1 MKENRGEGVG
11 TFLHPVRLGR
21 LDGSRWEDIDALVDT
36 GSTYT
41 WIPRP
46 LLNRLGIPPT
56 DFRRLQM
63 ADGRVIE
70 REAGLALI
78 TVRNRTV
85 ATLCIF
91 GDVESMPLLGA
102 VSLEE
107 LGFAADPVQQRLV
120 PVVGYAL
127 ASA

>member
-1 MKENRGEGVG
+1 MALQVG
-11 TFLHPVRLGR
+11 HP
-21 LDGSRWEDIDALVDT
+21 IDQHFEFVEALVDT

-78 TVRNRTV
+78 TVRDRTV

-91 GDVESMPLLGA
+91 GDAESMPLLCA

-107 LGFAADPVQQRLV
+107 LGLAADPVQRRLV
-120 PVVGYAL
+120 PVIGYAL
-127 ASA
+127 ASAPAVQ